1 MSLKTSIPLFILT
14 NILMKALFTQGLV
27 IQTVM
32 NQKKIAYLEH
42 AEAALPL
49 ASDLGAI
56 STAVMSVVKTGDHII
71 FGDVIYECIFAL
83 FTKILT
89 KLVITYTRVDTSISE
104 NVGAAIQ
111 PNTSLI
117 YIKTQSNPTL
127 KLSDIKKNKYY
138 CSFS

>member
-1 MSLKTSIPLFILT
+1 
-14 NILMKALFTQGLV
+14 
-27 IQTVM
+27 
-32 NQKKIAYLEH
+32 
-42 AEAALPL
+42 
-49 ASDLGAI
+49 
-56 STAVMSVVKTGDHII
+56 MSVAKTGDHII

-104 NVGAAIQ
+104 NAGAAIQ

-127 KLSDIKKNKYY
+127 KLSDIKKISTIVHSHKNITFIVDNTFISTSHRPWGQLG
-138 CSFS
+138 CT